1 MTFNEYQKET
11 KKTAIYPPQ
20 YKFSYLLLG
29 LSSEVGEVADK
40 FKKHIRDGGDLDK
53 KEIEKE
59 LGDVLWYLARL
70 SDELELPLNQVAETN
85 LDKLRSRLERDKI
98 KGSGDNR

>member
-53 KEIEKE
+53 K
-59 LGDVLWYLARL
+59 
-70 SDELELPLNQVAETN
+70 
-85 LDKLRSRLERDKI
+85 
-98 KGSGDNR
+98 